1 MTMAK
6 ETNTKTDLDKSVR
19 LNRNRLGPLVK
30 NDYPIA
36 CLTVVAVSVAAQQQK
51 VLGHNGVQEGG
62 S

>member
-1 MTMAK
+1 MTMAN
-6 ETNTKTDLDKSVR
+6 ETNIKTDLDKSVR
-19 LNRNRLGPLVK
+19 LNRNRLGPLVE

-36 CLTVVAVSVAAQQQK
+36 CLTVVAVSVAVQQQK

>member
-6 ETNTKTDLDKSVR
+6 ETKIKTDLDKSVR
-19 LNRNRLGPLVK
+19 LNRKGCVT

-36 CLTVVAVSVAAQQQK
+36 CLTVVAVSVAAQQQQ
-51 VLGHNGVQEGG
+51 VLRHNGVREGG